1 MNKESM
7 PKVAVIGAGAWGR
20 NLVRNYHQ
28 LGALTRVCDA
38 DGAVLAQ
45 LEKQYPLDRPC
56 LAYADVLSDP
66 AVQGI
71 VSRRPLRPTSAWHGR
86 PCSPESTSTSKNRL
100 P

>member
-28 LGALTRVCDA
+28 LGALHMVCDA
-38 DGAVLAQ
+38 DEAVLSQ
-45 LEKQYPLDRPC
+45 LEKQYPQTRPC

-66 AVQGI
+66 AVQGVVI
-71 VSRRPLRPTSAWHGR
+71 
-86 PCSPESTSTSKNRL
+86 STPAETHFSLAREA
-100 P
+100 